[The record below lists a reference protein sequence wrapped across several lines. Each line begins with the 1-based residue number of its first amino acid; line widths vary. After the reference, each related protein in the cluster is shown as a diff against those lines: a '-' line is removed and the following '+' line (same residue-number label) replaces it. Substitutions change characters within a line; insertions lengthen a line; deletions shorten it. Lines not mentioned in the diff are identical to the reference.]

1 MWRNCFETMKLV
13 VTGASGFLGQAVM
26 RNLTHAGADAVG
38 VTRHRLPG
46 LVHVANYAD
55 VPGGDVLVHLAE
67 ASDRQWVEAHADSYE
82 RTALLTLESLL
93 GKGFQRV
100 VYASS
105 AVLYGDQ
112 SEVAHCVGD
121 PVQVVDAYTRL
132 KYTSEQAVLGHF
144 GTVARLVNLYGP
156 GMATTN
162 VLSTILKQL
171 PLTGPIRVFDA
182 TPVRDF
188 LWINDAARA
197 LSAMA
202 IGGASGIF
210 NVGTGVGT
218 SIQQLADTVLIAA
231 GQSVRSVESEPQRDR
246 KPSSLLVDIS
256 QTEATFGWRPDITLP
271 EGISTLVKMIN
282 H

>member
-1 MWRNCFETMKLV
+1 MKLV

-26 RNLTHAGADAVG
+26 RNLLHTGADAVG
-38 VTRHRLPG
+38 VTRHCLPG
-46 LVHVANYAD
+46 LVQVASYAD

-67 ASDRQWVEAHADSYE
+67 ASDRQWVAAHADSYE
-82 RTALLTLESLL
+82 RTTLLTLESLL

-112 SEVAHCVGD
+112 SEVPHGVGD

-132 KYTSEQAVLGHF
+132 KYASEQAVLGCF

-156 GMATTN
+156 GMAAAN

-171 PLTGPIRVFDA
+171 PLAGPIRVFDA
-182 TPVRDF
+182 SPVRDF
-188 LWINDAARA
+188 LWIDDAARA

-202 IGGASGIF
+202 IGEASGIF

-218 SIQQLADTVLIAA
+218 SIQQLADAVLIAA
-231 GQSVRSVESEPQRDR
+231 GQAGRSVESGQQRD
-246 KPSSLLVDIS
+246 KHPSRLLVEIA
-256 QTEATFGWRPDITLP
+256 QTEATFGWRPDITLS
-271 EGISTLVKMIN
+271 EGIGNLLKMIN
-282 H
+282 K